1 MWNRKIITL
10 CGATGHARNRSCFS
24 PVAIAKAQDT
34 VAQDDVR
41 PQFLVGDVTHLD
53 ALSGPFDISFDV
65 GCFHCLDPQG
75 QQAYVYEVSHLLRSG
90 GIHLIWALDS
100 APSGKP
106 LSPTAVKEIFAPD
119 FELQSAR
126 KN

>member
-1 MWNRKIITL
+1 VESEDYHAMWRNR
-10 CGATGHARNRSCFS
+10 ASRNRSSFS

-65 GCFHCLDPQG
+65 G
-75 QQAYVYEVSHLLRSG
+75 
-90 GIHLIWALDS
+90 
-100 APSGKP
+100 
-106 LSPTAVKEIFAPD
+106 
-119 FELQSAR
+119 
-126 KN
+126 